1 MDFYLK
7 LVLGLLGVCPARIQV
22 RARDV
27 ILGFNLR
34 EQMCERLHQPRS
46 AGNKRSPALIKSR
59 RLSWDRRTVHGTQ
72 ATGGDLDELSV
83 GQVQKG
89 ALVTNRGEISPPVLV
104 LRVLLLLN
112 LQF

>member
-1 MDFYLK
+1 MDFQCN

-34 EQMCERLHQPRS
+34 EKLRERLHQPRS

-59 RLSWDRRTVHGTQ
+59 WLSWDRRTVHGTQ
-72 ATGGDLDELSV
+72 ATGGNLDELSV
-83 GQVQKG
+83 GQMQKG
-89 ALVTNRGEISPPVLV
+89 ALVTNRREIAASRDL

-112 LQF
+112 PYF

>member
-1 MDFYLK
+1 MNFQRN

-34 EQMCERLHQPRS
+34 EQLCEGRPQPS
-46 AGNKRSPALIKSR
+46 PAVNKRSPALIKSR

-89 ALVTNRGEISPPVLV
+89 ALVTNRGEISAPRLV

-112 LQF
+112 LHL